1 MPLPLMTIVMATLDA
16 AEHLPESLASIAAQT
31 YDRHELVVVDGGS
44 TDGTCEI
51 LAGFPR
57 ARVIRQQST
66 GFANA
71 WNEGIAAARGDCI
84 AFLDSDDRW
93 APHTLA
99 AHAEALAAGADASVG
114 RMRFF
119 LDPGRQPPPGFKPS
133 LLEGDRIAYMPG
145 CFAGWKQVFET
156 VGLFESNWRIA
167 ADIVWFAKLREAG
180 LSLAALDRL
189 VLEKRVHDAN
199 LSYVTAQTPV
209 YRRELLQLLH
219 DSLGRRRAA

>member
-1 MPLPLMTIVMATLDA
+1 MPLPFVTIVMATLDA

-31 YDRHELVVVDGGS
+31 YDHHELVVVDGGS

-57 ARVIRQQST
+57 ARVLRQQST
-66 GFANA
+66 GFATA
-71 WNEGIAAARGDCI
+71 WNEGITAARGDCI

-93 APHTLA
+93 TPHTLA
-99 AHAEALAAGADASVG
+99 AHVGALAAGADASVG

-133 LLEGDRIAYMPG
+133 LLEGDRVAFMPG
-145 CFAGWKQVFET
+145 CFAGWKRVFDT
-156 VGLFESNWRIA
+156 VGLFETNWRIA
-167 ADIVWFAKLREAG
+167 ADIVWFAKLREAD
-180 LSLAALDRL
+180 LALATLDTL

-209 YRRELLQLLH
+209 YRREILQLLR
-219 DSLGRRRAA
+219 DSLARRRTA

>member
-1 MPLPLMTIVMATLDA
+1 MSLPFVTIVMATLDA
-16 AEHLPESLASIAAQT
+16 AEHLPESLASITAQT
-31 YDRHELVVVDGGS
+31 YGRHELVVVDGGS

-51 LAGFPR
+51 LAGFPG

-66 GFANA
+66 GFAAA
-71 WNEGIAAARGDCI
+71 WNEGIAAARGECI

-93 APHTLA
+93 APHALA

-145 CFAGWKQVFET
+145 CFAGWRRVFDT
-156 VGLFESNWRIA
+156 VGLFETNWRIA

-180 LSLAALDRL
+180 LALATLDTL

-209 YRRELLQLLH
+209 YRRELLQLLKE
-219 DSLGRRRAA
+219 SLARHRAA